1 MGIST
6 TPVGGISQISIT
18 WLAGS
23 LLLYNGQENFQTS
36 IVNILS
42 YVLHRAD
49 TVVENLTNLFS
60 YLVSAK
66 NVVPAELRGNIDG
79 IHMQINLVST
89 TILNVTGNSSK
100 DLGILFSPIRIY
112 RIYVAAALIVLALLG
127 FLFSILGIQC
137 LVHILVIIGWMLI
150 TVTFILSGMSLLV
163 HNVVADTCI
172 AMDDW
177 RQNPTADSALE
188 DIIPKVDNEMTQQ
201 IFNVTK
207 ATTYGAVSG
216 VNGAILNVSNAD
228 NPPDLG
234 PPLYFN
240 QSGPLMPVLCNPYN
254 ADLTD
259 RQCAAGEVDFKNSTE
274 VWRNYICEVSE
285 SGICIT
291 PGRVTPD
298 GYNWML
304 LSTNV
309 SYHLYFYSPFL
320 INLVDSTF
328 LKETL
333 ATIGKDHCPGLR
345 RYSHRTYV
353 GFITTSA
360 ALMLSLILWII
371 YAREQRN
378 RAYTKKHMARHP
390 VGHFNGAKV
399 S

>member
-1 MGIST
+1 MIYTTYNDVAGPPHHGELVKDTQIPEFVDAREFNGVVEWNTSRFVAETSNPST
-6 TPVGGISQISIT
+6 TLTLAANRTRRKDPCDGYKYYTGGWNIT
-18 WLAGS
+18 NKHYLAS
-23 LLLYNGQENFQTS
+23 WKPFAIQCRTPGQ
-36 IVNILS
+36 
-42 YVLHRAD
+42 HRC
-49 TVVENLTNLFS
+49 
-60 YLVSAK
+60 
-66 NVVPAELRGNIDG
+66 
-79 IHMQINLVST
+79 
-89 TILNVTGNSSK
+89 
-100 DLGILFSPIRIY
+100 RIY

-150 TVTFILSGMSLLV
+150 TITFILSGMSLLV

-228 NPPDLG
+228 NPPVLG

-291 PGRVTPD
+291 PGGLLLMAITGCCCQQIALFLRADNGFNQGPPYEWMTAAGDNGFNQGPPYEWMTAAGGVTL
-298 GYNWML
+298 GQ
-304 LSTNV
+304 SV
-309 SYHLYFYSPFL
+309 F
-320 INLVDSTF
+320 
-328 LKETL
+328 
-333 ATIGKDHCPGLR
+333 
-345 RYSHRTYV
+345 
-353 GFITTSA
+353 
-360 ALMLSLILWII
+360 LWI
-371 YAREQRN
+371 
-378 RAYTKKHMARHP
+378 
-390 VGHFNGAKV
+390 
-399 S
+399 

>member
-42 YVLHRAD
+42 YVLHQAD

-79 IHMQINLVST
+79 IHTQINLVSS
-89 TILNVTGNSSK
+89 TILNG
-100 DLGILFSPIRIY
+100 
-112 RIYVAAALIVLALLG
+112 IYVATALTVLALLG

-234 PPLYFN
+234 PPPYFN

-274 VWRNYICEVSE
+274 VWRTYICEVSE

-304 LSTNV
+304 SLTNLTLRETGNPTLILQALGIWLKSLSCTPAKFLTPAFK
-309 SYHLYFYSPFL
+309 HLQIAFLSSTDFTLCASCCSPL
-320 INLVDSTF
+320 QHAARWLRILAGGKSHARGSLHVDS
-328 LKETL
+328 
-333 ATIGKDHCPGLR
+333 AAWYGRVAHM
-345 RYSHRTYV
+345 
-353 GFITTSA
+353 SA
-360 ALMLSLILWII
+360 EEE
-371 YAREQRN
+371 EQGEEEDR
-378 RAYTKKHMARHP
+378 KQ
-390 VGHFNGAKV
+390 
-399 S
+399 